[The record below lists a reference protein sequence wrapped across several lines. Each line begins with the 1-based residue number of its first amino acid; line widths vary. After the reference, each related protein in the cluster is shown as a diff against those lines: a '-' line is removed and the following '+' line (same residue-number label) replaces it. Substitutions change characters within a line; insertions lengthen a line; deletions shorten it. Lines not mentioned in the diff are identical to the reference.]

1 MVDLLESNWTNPF
14 ISYQPFLSISTGATA
29 SQEIE
34 RDLSRAYLVG
44 ETAYQQFKKER
55 LQPKKPPV
63 KFHHT
68 LRKQKLKTFSD
79 LNKTKNVKKRKCN
92 ETVL

>member
-14 ISYQPFLSISTGATA
+14 IYYQPFLSISTGATA

-44 ETAYQQFKKER
+44 ETANNN
-55 LQPKKPPV
+55 
-63 KFHHT
+63 
-68 LRKQKLKTFSD
+68 S
-79 LNKTKNVKKRKCN
+79 KRNASSQRNHK
-92 ETVL
+92 